1 MAEIYG
7 SDAFSPAEIAEKVEK
22 VGVAK
27 ASLPLLKM
35 LALGVLAVGFIGLGQ
50 CFSCWLLPILS

>member
-1 MAEIYG
+1 MTMYG

-27 ASLPLLKM
+27 AKLPLLQTI
-35 LALGVLAVGFIGLGQ
+35 LLCLPALSSVLAPCI
-50 CFSCWLLPILS
+50 SCW